1 MPSVDN
7 YTKGLP
13 QSGAGLSR
21 AASAASTHS
30 RILVLCVDRDDDIGS
45 KGGMETP
52 VVGRDPCINAGVRLA
67 IEDPEDPDANA
78 IFGAVKTYEEL
89 IAKGYTSQV
98 AVVAGKY
105 NRGIEADEKIC
116 LEVQNILG
124 EYKADAA
131 VLVSDGEDDE
141 TIVPVIQSMVPVISI
156 QRIIIKHS
164 RTVEYSY
171 AVLGRY
177 IKMLAYDPRYSKFF
191 LGVPGALLVAT
202 SLASFFGLTK
212 EALAL
217 VFSILGAAFII
228 RAFDIDKALSSL
240 GRPTPTGF
248 IRIFSTFAGI
258 LIIVVSIVNGISTIP
273 NEAIVP
279 NMTALHTITNRVIVG
294 SFVHG
299 TITLLWIGIATIL
312 AGSLLSNWFKGS
324 ILTMSDI
331 LRLVVLA
338 LLYIPILQFTSVLTE
353 RTNPFNLISSLLIG
367 LAITLIAATFLFQ
380 YFRNRKGEKFLSINP
395 LNILSNYFKTVK
407 SSSSQAFVYRW

>member
-7 YTKGLP
+7 YAKKN
-13 QSGAGLSR
+13 GAGLSR
-21 AASAASTHS
+21 VAATHS

-52 VVGRDPCINAGVRLA
+52 VVGRDLCINAGVRLA
-67 IEDPEDPDANA
+67 IEDPEDADANA
-78 IFGAVKTYEEL
+78 IFAAIKTYEEL
-89 IAKGYTSQV
+89 IAKGYSSQV
-98 AVVAGKY
+98 ALVAGKF
-105 NRGIEADEKIC
+105 NRGIEADEKIG
-116 LEVQNILG
+116 LEIQNVLG
-124 EYKADAA
+124 EYRADAA

-141 TIVPVIQSMVPVISI
+141 TVMPVIQTMIPVISI

-164 RTVEYSY
+164 RSVEYSY

-177 IKMLAYDPRYSKFF
+177 LKMLAYDPRYSKFF

-212 EALAL
+212 EAVAL

-248 IRIFSTFAGI
+248 IRIFSAFAGI
-258 LIIVVSIVNGISTIP
+258 LIIVVSVVNGLSSIP
-273 NEAIVP
+273 SEAIVP
-279 NMTALHTITNRVIVG
+279 NMGVLHVISNRIIVG
-294 SFVHG
+294 SFIHG

-324 ILTMSDI
+324 IMTMSDI

-338 LLYIPILQFTSVLTE
+338 LLYIPILQFTSVLIE

-367 LAITLIAATFLFQ
+367 LAVTLLAATFLFQ
-380 YFRNRKGEKFLSINP
+380 YFRNKKGGEVLKH
-395 LNILSNYFKTVK
+395 
-407 SSSSQAFVYRW
+407 

>member
-7 YTKGLP
+7 YTKKN
-13 QSGAGLSR
+13 GAGLSR
-21 AASAASTHS
+21 VAASHS

-67 IEDPEDPDANA
+67 IEDPEDADANA
-78 IFGAVKTYEEL
+78 IFAAIKTYEEL
-89 IAKGYTSQV
+89 IAKGYSSQV
-98 AVVAGKY
+98 ALVAGKF
-105 NRGIEADEKIC
+105 NRGIEADEKIG
-116 LEVQNILG
+116 LEIQNVLG
-124 EYKADAA
+124 EYRADAA

-141 TIVPVIQSMVPVISI
+141 TVVPVIQTMVPIISI

-164 RTVEYSY
+164 RSVEYSY

-177 IKMLAYDPRYSKFF
+177 LKMLAYDPRYSKFF

-217 VFSILGAAFII
+217 VFSILGVAFII

-248 IRIFSTFAGI
+248 IRIFSAFAGI
-258 LIIVVSIVNGISTIP
+258 LIVVVSVVNGLSSIP
-273 NEAIVP
+273 SEAIVP
-279 NMTALHTITNRVIVG
+279 NMGVLHVISNRIIVG

-338 LLYIPILQFTSVLTE
+338 LLYIPILQFTSALTE
-353 RTNPFNLISSLLIG
+353 RTNPFSLISSLLIG
-367 LAITLIAATFLFQ
+367 LAITLVAATFLFQ
-380 YFRNRKGEKFLSINP
+380 YFRNRKGGEVLKH
-395 LNILSNYFKTVK
+395 
-407 SSSSQAFVYRW
+407 